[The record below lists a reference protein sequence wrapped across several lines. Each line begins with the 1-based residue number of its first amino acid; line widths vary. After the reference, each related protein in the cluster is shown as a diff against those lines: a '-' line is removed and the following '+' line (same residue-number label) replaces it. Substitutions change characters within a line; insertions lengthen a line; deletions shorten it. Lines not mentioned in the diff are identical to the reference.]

1 MSNNAAGISGFFSPG
16 ENPEEAF
23 EPEISLMY
31 RNENGPFEL
40 YECAGRGRITVLKA
54 IRRQDRDNPLY
65 HEMLRKEY
73 EIGRSLNHPNI
84 REYYSM
90 REYPGLGMCV
100 EMEWINALTLEE
112 LLGRCHHDRRFCD
125 AVASQLLDAVRILHL
140 KQVVHRDLKPSNILI
155 TRKGHNVKVIDF
167 SLSDTD
173 SHLILKGNAGTAM
186 YASPEQISCKESDY
200 LSDIYSLGVIL
211 SEMSSRRRYRK
222 VARKCMRTDPKE
234 RFASVAE
241 LKEELF
247 RPVRGRWLAAAVLVL
262 VIVLSAFILVHSSDF
277 QPVTTDFPQN
287 SAPGSPAGQELL
299 ERTGGTQ
306 AEAVET
312 ESEEA
317 SDPKVPDSKSPEKVV
332 DAQDIDN
339 LFREATELFL

>member
-1 MSNNAAGISGFFSPG
+1 
-16 ENPEEAF
+16 
-23 EPEISLMY
+23 
-31 RNENGPFEL
+31 
-40 YECAGRGRITVLKA
+40 
-54 IRRQDRDNPLY
+54 
-65 HEMLRKEY
+65 
-73 EIGRSLNHPNI
+73 
-84 REYYSM
+84 
-90 REYPGLGMCV
+90 
-100 EMEWINALTLEE
+100 
-112 LLGRCHHDRRFCD
+112 
-125 AVASQLLDAVRILHL
+125 
-140 KQVVHRDLKPSNILI
+140 
-155 TRKGHNVKVIDF
+155 
-167 SLSDTD
+167 
-173 SHLILKGNAGTAM
+173 
-186 YASPEQISCKESDY
+186 
-200 LSDIYSLGVIL
+200 
-211 SEMSSRRRYRK
+211 
-222 VARKCMRTDPKE
+222 MRTDPKE

-306 AEAVET
+306 EEAVET

-339 LFREATELFL
+339 LFREATDLFL

>member
-1 MSNNAAGISGFFSPG
+1 MSKNAAGISGFFSPG

-90 REYPGLGMCV
+90 REFPALGMCV
-100 EMEWINALTLEE
+100 EMEWIDALTLDE

-211 SEMSSRRRYRK
+211 SEMSSGRRYRR
-222 VARKCMRTDPKE
+222 VARKCMRTNPKD

-247 RPVRGRWLAAAVLVL
+247 RPSRMPWFAAAISILI
-262 VIVLSAFILVHSSDF
+262 IVLSAFILVRSADS
-277 QPVTTDFPQN
+277 QPFTTESPQTA
-287 SAPGSPAGQELL
+287 SLGSPSSRENQ
-299 ERTGGTQ
+299 
-306 AEAVET
+306 ET
-312 ESEEA
+312 EIDSHEEVVKPESEVAAE
-317 SDPKVPDSKSPEKVV
+317 SPVPENNNTDKVL
-332 DAQDIDN
+332 DAQDIDDI
-339 LFREATELFL
+339 FREATDLFL